1 LLKRKSSTVQATK
14 TPPPLRPLPSSLP
27 PCPFSTLD
35 LDLHRLSSRWRT
47 GHRARRRFGGG
58 RGGETAV
65 DEPVEGLGEG
75 GEVERGGRWSEYSVS
90 SGSSGRRKKEQG
102 RGSALVKVIASHQ
115 SQDELPRCRR
125 LRIILSAQL
134 YLCERGDLKDER
146 KRRTS
151 IRNERK
157 PGSFGRLRF
166 EELLEGF
173 EGGGGGDDCMCGCA
187 RRRREG
193 QWT

>member
-1 LLKRKSSTVQATK
+1 MLERKSSTLQATT
-14 TPPPLRPLPSSLP
+14 TPPRSYLLHLLPSVP
-27 PCPFSTLD
+27 TLAS
-35 LDLHRLSSRWRT
+35 DLHRLSSRRRA
-47 GHRARRRFGGG
+47 GHRARRYFGGG

-65 DEPVEGLGEG
+65 DESVEGLGEG
-75 GEVERGGRWSEYSVS
+75 GEVERGGRWSEYSV
-90 SGSSGRRKKEQG
+90 SSGRRKKEQG

-173 EGGGGGDDCMCGCA
+173 EGGGGGDDCVCGCA